1 MSNFSFQQPKLEQ
14 ITSLNYKVLE
24 PYTVQTSLM
33 AVTVP
38 SGFVTDLASVP
49 RALWSI
55 FPPFG
60 LYTGASVVHD
70 YIYRTSTIECTKNVA
85 DMIFKELMQ
94 QASVPNVTVESMF
107 LAVQAF
113 GRSSFKPRKWS
124 HL

>member
-1 MSNFSFQQPKLEQ
+1 MMPFQQPKLEQ
-14 ITSLNYKVLE
+14 VSELNYVLLE
-24 PYTVQTSLM
+24 PYTVNTSLM
-33 AVTVP
+33 TITVP
-38 SGFVTDLASVP
+38 NGFVTDLASVP

-60 LYTGASVVHD
+60 LYSGASVVHD
-70 YIYRTSTIECTKNVA
+70 YIYRTPEIQCTKNIA
-85 DMIFKELMQ
+85 DMVFRELMQ
-94 QASVPNVTVESMF
+94 QAHVPEVTRESMF